1 MTKVLVVGGAGYIGS
16 HMVAILLK
24 QGFLV
29 TVFDNLSRGHKDACE
44 GSHFIQG
51 DLLDFSAINDCLAA
65 QSFDIVFHFAA
76 LAYVGESVQHPE
88 QYYQN
93 NVVGSVNLL
102 TAMRQ
107 HKLNRLVFSSTCSTY
122 GEAERLPIRE
132 TERQA
137 PVNPYG
143 FSKFVVERMLADYAK
158 AYGFQSISL
167 RYFNAA
173 GCDPLGLL
181 GERHEPE
188 THLIPLVLREALR
201 TKLGGDPKDTT
212 LKIFGDDFDTPDGSC
227 QRDYVHV
234 NDLCEAHLLAA
245 QQLLISRE
253 GQAKYYNLAN
263 SVAYSVFEVVTA
275 CRRLTGQPIEYL
287 IVPRRPG
294 DPAVLIGDAQ
304 KATKELGWRPRYAQL
319 DDVIGSAWSYMSRH
333 HAKD

>member
-1 MTKVLVVGGAGYIGS
+1 MTNVLVVGGAGYIGS

-24 QGFLV
+24 QGFRV

-44 GSHFIQG
+44 GAHFIQG
-51 DLLDFSAINDCLAA
+51 DLLDFAAISGCLSA

-76 LAYVGESVQHPE
+76 LAYVGESVKHPE

-102 TAMRQ
+102 AAMRK
-107 HKLNRLVFSSTCSTY
+107 HKLNRLVFSSTCATY
-122 GEAERLPIRE
+122 GEAKRLPIRE
-132 TERQA
+132 TDPQV

-143 FSKFVVERMLADYAK
+143 FSKFVVEHMLSDYAK

-167 RYFNAA
+167 RYFNSA
-173 GCDPLGLL
+173 GCDPLGAL

-201 TKLGGDPKDTT
+201 TKLGGLSKDTA
-212 LKIFGDDFDTPDGSC
+212 LQIFGDDYDTPDGSC

-234 NDLCEAHLLAA
+234 NDLCDAHLLAA
-245 QQLLISRE
+245 QQLLTSDD

-263 SVAYSVFEVVTA
+263 AVAYSVFDIVSA
-275 CRRLTGQPIEYL
+275 CRRLTGQPIEYR
-287 IVPRRPG
+287 IEPRRSG

-304 KATKELGWRPRYAQL
+304 QAIKELGWKPHRTQL
-319 DDVIGSAWSYMSRH
+319 DDMISSAWNYLSKG
-333 HAKD
+333 A

>member
-1 MTKVLVVGGAGYIGS
+1 MPNVLVVGGAGYIGS

-29 TVFDNLSRGHKDACE
+29 SVFDNLSRGHKDACE
-44 GSHFIQG
+44 GAHFIQG
-51 DLLDFSAINDCLAA
+51 DLLDFSEISDCLAA

-76 LAYVGESVQHPE
+76 LAYVGESAKHPE
-88 QYYQN
+88 QYFQN

-102 TAMRQ
+102 SAMRK

-122 GEAERLPIRE
+122 GEVERLPIRE
-132 TERQA
+132 TDPQA

-143 FSKFVVERMLADYAK
+143 FSKLVVERMLADYTK

-173 GCDPLGLL
+173 GCDPLGLI

-188 THLIPLVLREALR
+188 THLIPLTLREALR
-201 TKLGGDPKDTT
+201 TKLGGNPKDTA
-212 LKIFGDDFDTPDGSC
+212 LQIFGDDFETPDGSC

-245 QQLLISRE
+245 QQLLISHE

-263 SVAYSVFEVVTA
+263 SVAYSVFEIISA
-275 CRRLTGQPIEYL
+275 CRRLTRQPIEYR
-287 IVPRRPG
+287 IASRRPG
-294 DPAVLIGDAQ
+294 DPAILIGDAQ
-304 KATKELGWRPRYAQL
+304 KATKELGWQPRHVQL
-319 DDVIGSAWSYMSRH
+319 DDMISSAWNYLLRH
-333 HAKD
+333 

>member
-1 MTKVLVVGGAGYIGS
+1 MFMTKVLVVGGAGYIGS

-65 QSFDIVFHFAA
+65 QSFDIVFHFAG
-76 LAYVGESVQHPE
+76 LAYVGESVEHPE
-88 QYYQN
+88 QY
-93 NVVGSVNLL
+93 
-102 TAMRQ
+102 RQ

-132 TERQA
+132 TDRQA

-201 TKLGGDPKDTT
+201 TKLGGNPKDST
-212 LKIFGDDFDTPDGSC
+212 LK
-227 QRDYVHV
+227 
-234 NDLCEAHLLAA
+234 L
-245 QQLLISRE
+245 
-253 GQAKYYNLAN
+253 
-263 SVAYSVFEVVTA
+263 
-275 CRRLTGQPIEYL
+275 
-287 IVPRRPG
+287 
-294 DPAVLIGDAQ
+294 
-304 KATKELGWRPRYAQL
+304 
-319 DDVIGSAWSYMSRH
+319 
-333 HAKD
+333 